1 MIQLINV
8 DTHNCSFLGVFD
20 VNITINA
27 IIITKT
33 QTLQENDQI
42 DWTTLLD
49 GLEEACKDSEDCKK
63 QYKKIIEE
71 HIEEISNY
79 EAMVKRLQ
87 DKIKRIIRT
96 EFSFKFSAER
106 WLVTRPQNG

>member
-1 MIQLINV
+1 MLQ
-8 DTHNCSFLGVFD
+8 
-20 VNITINA
+20 NISSKIT
-27 IIITKT
+27 ITKT

-79 EAMVKRLQ
+79 EAMVKGY
-87 DKIKRIIRT
+87 KIKL
-96 EFSFKFSAER
+96 K
-106 WLVTRPQNG
+106 G